1 MPFRFGCPARS
12 ADVCLAAFVW
22 SSLQYWTPRYFTFGY
37 FFSCVA
43 KPSRRWSVVLMPG
56 LTLIAATSPE
66 PPMAFTRASAAARP
80 PAGLSV
86 ETFVNAIF
94 FVMNVS
100 TVATGI
106 PALIARWIGAINAV
120 LSVGAIKIASG
131 FRAIAPFRNGIW
143 VFGENAA
150 GEPVNTTFT
159 LPSFFAAA
167 CAP

>member
-1 MPFRFGCPARS
+1 M
-12 ADVCLAAFVW
+12 
-22 SSLQYWTPRYFTFGY
+22 FGY
-37 FFSCVA
+37 FFNSAA
-43 KPSRRWSVVLMPG
+43 KPSRRWSVVLIPG
-56 LTLIAATSPE
+56 LTLIAATSPDL
-66 PPMAFTRASAAARP
+66 PIAFASASAAALP

-94 FVMNVS
+94 FVMKVS

-106 PALIARWIGAINAV
+106 PALIARWIGAISAD
-120 LSVGAIKIASG
+120 LSVGAIRIASG
-131 FRAIAPFRNGIW
+131 LRAIAPFRNGIC

-167 CAP
+167 CAPFFIVR

>member
-1 MPFRFGCPARS
+1 MPFGFRCAARS

-37 FFSCVA
+37 FLSSDA

-56 LTLIAATSPE
+56 LTLMAATSPE
-66 PPMAFTRASAAARP
+66 PPIAFTRASAAARP

-86 ETFVNAIF
+86 ETFVKAIG

-106 PALIARWIGAINAV
+106 PALIARWIGPMSAV
-120 LSVGAIKIASG
+120 LSVGAIRIASG
-131 FRAIAPFRNGIW
+131 CLAMAPFRNGIC
-143 VFGENAA
+143 VGGVKAA
-150 GEPVNTTFT
+150 GEPVKITFT
-159 LPSFFAAA
+159 LPSFLAAA
-167 CAP
+167 